1 MSLVKGTNSYV
12 TSEEADC
19 YMEYRADESAWET
32 ASSVDQDKALVT
44 AFHYLDNLPWQGRVA
59 NANQVQAWPRVATI
73 YVPSRGRSY
82 SYNGTETEAPREV
95 KQAQY
100 EMALHIISNPGIT
113 GSSSDVSSVTV
124 GPLSVDFSSQVSSV
138 PRRVLS
144 GVEEFLTHV
153 PGSSNAPRRI
163 N

>member
-19 YMEYRADESAWET
+19 YMEYRSDETAWET

-44 AFHYLDNLPWQGRVA
+44 AFNYLDKLPWKGCVA
-59 NANQVQAWPRVATI
+59 KENQVQAWPRVASI
-73 YVPSRGRSY
+73 FIPSRGRAY
-82 SYNGTETEAPREV
+82 YYRGNETEVPRQV
-95 KQAQY
+95 KHAQY
-100 EMALHIISNPGIT
+100 EMALHILTNPGIT

-144 GVEEFLTHV
+144 CVEAFLTHV

-163 N
+163 S